1 MEKNHKIAVIFLP
14 YLKLLLGTERVYSWK
29 KKKNKQTEKARGK
42 QTKSNNKND
51 MSKGRMI

>member
-29 KKKNKQTEKARGK
+29 KKKTSKQKKQEENKPSQT
-42 QTKSNNKND
+42 TK
-51 MSKGRMI
+51 MT